1 MKLDC
6 DFSVMPDPK
15 DYDKIHIIVD
25 VSIPRGL
32 IYQILVGIGVI
43 ELNPNRMLT
52 KENEKGEKE

>member
-6 DFSVMPDPK
+6 DFSVMPDPQ

-25 VSIPRGL
+25 VIIPRGI

-43 ELNPNRMLT
+43 TPT
-52 KENEKGEKE
+52 KLPSNEDTNAKSFTT